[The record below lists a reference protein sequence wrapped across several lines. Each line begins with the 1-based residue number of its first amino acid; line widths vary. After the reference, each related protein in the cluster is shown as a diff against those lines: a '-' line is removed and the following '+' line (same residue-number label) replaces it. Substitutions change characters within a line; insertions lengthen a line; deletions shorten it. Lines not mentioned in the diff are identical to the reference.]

1 MTTTPLV
8 TAPTAAL
15 GRDAAE
21 TRQRDVSIDYLRATV
36 TLMVLAHHSMLA
48 YTTFA
53 RFDAASYLAS
63 TAPIVDH
70 ARWGFFDYAEN
81 FNDVFF
87 MSLMF
92 FVSGLFVGPAI
103 RRRSAGGFLRERT
116 IRLGLPFLVCVACVM
131 PIAYYAS
138 WRFAGHDTPYLAYWW
153 QNITRDGW
161 PPGPEWFI
169 WMLLAFDALAAAWYL
184 AGGRTRPRQIRPVTA
199 FIALFI
205 ASAVAYLPLLAIFG
219 FGRWIPLIV
228 PPLWFQVSRV
238 LLYLVWFTAGVWL
251 GSDWV
256 RSLARGWPW
265 WAAGCIVAY
274 NVLVFTPDNGVLH
287 ALLWVLSLTASC
299 FGLTAVF
306 AGVVHRR
313 HAWMDSL
320 ARCAYI
326 MYLIHYVFVTW
337 TQYALVGLPLPAPV
351 KFAATFASVVALSW
365 VSARAILVVPTAATV
380 LYRALQGRTPCR

>member
-1 MTTTPLV
+1 MTASADTPA
-8 TAPTAAL
+8 APIARAA
-15 GRDAAE
+15 GQA
-21 TRQRDVSIDYLRATV
+21 TRDVAIDYLRATV

-53 RFDAASYLAS
+53 RFDRASYLAS
-63 TAPIVDH
+63 TAPIVDP

-92 FVSGLFVGPAI
+92 FVSGLFVARAI
-103 RRRSAGGFLRERT
+103 RGRHPLGFLRQRAV
-116 IRLGLPFLVCVACVM
+116 RLGLPFLVGVACVM
-131 PIAYYAS
+131 PVAYYAS

-153 QNITRDGW
+153 QNIARDGW

-169 WMLLAFDALAAAWYL
+169 WMLLAFDGVAAGWFL
-184 AGGRTRPRQIRPVTA
+184 LGGRTREREVRPVTA
-199 FIALFI
+199 FIVLLV
-205 ASAVAYLPLLAIFG
+205 ASTVAYLPLLAAFG
-219 FGRWIPLIV
+219 FSRWIPFFV

-238 LLYLVWFTAGVWL
+238 LLYLVWFAAGVWL

-265 WAAGCIVAY
+265 WVAGCVVAY
-274 NVLVFTPDNGVLH
+274 NLLWFVPDNGALR
-287 ALLWVLSLTASC
+287 ALLWVLSCTASC
-299 FGLTAVF
+299 FGLTALFVG
-306 AGVVHRR
+306 AVHRR
-313 HAWMDSL
+313 RAWMDSL

-337 TQYALVGLPLPAPV
+337 IQYALLGLPLPAPF
-351 KFAATFASVVALSW
+351 KFAATFASVVVLSW
-365 VSARAILVVPTAATV
+365 VSARVILRVPAAAD
-380 LYRALQGRTPCR
+380 LL